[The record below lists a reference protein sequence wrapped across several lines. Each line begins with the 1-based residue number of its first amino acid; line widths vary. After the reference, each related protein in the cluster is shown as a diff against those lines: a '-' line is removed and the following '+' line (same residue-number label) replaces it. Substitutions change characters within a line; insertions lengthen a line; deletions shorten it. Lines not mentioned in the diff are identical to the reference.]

1 MRGDKMFQRKIY
13 KQLQQWKDTRA
24 GKTALLVEGQRRVGK
39 STVVEEFAQKA
50 YKSYILIDFSTCS
63 QDIRNLFHDI
73 SDLDFFFL
81 QLQLLTNV
89 RLEER
94 NSVIIF
100 DEVQL
105 FPLVRQAIKSLVKD
119 HRYDYIET
127 GSLISIK
134 KNVKDILIPSE
145 EQRIY
150 MYPMDFEEFLWAIGD
165 NVTMSMVQFLFD
177 KQKPAG
183 DGAHRKIMRNLR
195 LYMLIG
201 GMPQAVETYLQ
212 ENNFEPVDQVKRDIL
227 HLYEDD
233 FYKIDPT
240 GRLSQLFDAIPAQL
254 NKNTARYAVS
264 SVIPTMRPSNSL
276 NLIAELLDSR
286 TALAS
291 YHTSMPST
299 EMASY
304 KDLTKFKLFLSDTG
318 LFTTLMFKNKSF
330 TENEIYKKLLN
341 DKSTANLGYL
351 FENLIAQML
360 TASGY
365 ELYYHTFPAKEKKI
379 NYEID
384 FLLAQNNKVMPIEV
398 KSSGYKRHAS
408 LDAFCQKYSSQ
419 ISNKYLLYTKD
430 FQKEQDIRL
439 VPMYMTPFI

>member
-1 MRGDKMFQRKIY
+1 MDGNNMFNRKIY
-13 KQLQQWKDTRA
+13 GQLQQWKDTRA

-39 STVVEEFAQKA
+39 STVVEEFAKKA

-63 QDIRNLFHDI
+63 QEIRNLFNDV

-105 FPLVRQAIKSLVKD
+105 FPLARQAIKSLVRD

-145 EQRIY
+145 EQHIY
-150 MYPMDFEEFLWAIGD
+150 MYPMDFEEFLWATGD
-165 NVTMSMVQFLFD
+165 NVTVPMLEVLFS

-183 DGAHRKIMRNLR
+183 ESAHRKIMRNLR

-201 GMPQAVETYLQ
+201 GMPQAVEAYLQ
-212 ENNFEPVDQVKRDIL
+212 ENNFEAVDLVKRDIL
-227 HLYEDD
+227 QLYEND

-240 GRLSQLFDAIPAQL
+240 GRLSLLFDAIPAQL

-264 SVIPTMRPSNSL
+264 SVIPTLRPSNAL
-276 NLIAELLDSR
+276 NIIAELLDSR
-286 TALAS
+286 TTLAA
-291 YHTSMPST
+291 YHTSLPSA

-304 KDLTKFKLFLSDTG
+304 KDLSKFKLFLSDTG

-330 TENEIYKKLLN
+330 TENDIYRKLLS
-341 DKSTANLGYL
+341 DKMSANLGYL
-351 FENLIAQML
+351 FENLTAQML
-360 TASGY
+360 AAAGH
-365 ELYYHTFPAKEKKI
+365 ELYYHTFSGKDKSS

-384 FLLAQNNKVMPIEV
+384 FIIAKGSKVIPIEV
-398 KSSGYKRHAS
+398 KSSNYKRHAS
-408 LDAFCQKYSSQ
+408 LDAFCQKYSAQVSE
-419 ISNKYLLYTKD
+419 KYILYTKD
-430 FQKEQDIRL
+430 FQKEQDLRL
-439 VPMYMTPFI
+439 LPIYMSPFI

>member
-1 MRGDKMFQRKIY
+1 MFQRKIY
-13 KQLQQWKDTRA
+13 KQLQLWKDTQA

-39 STVVEEFAQKA
+39 STVVEEFAKSA

-63 QDIRNLFHDI
+63 QDIRNLFNDI

-89 RLEER
+89 HLEER

-105 FPLVRQAIKSLVKD
+105 FPLARQAIKSLVKD

-165 NVTMSMVQFLFD
+165 NVTMPMLQMLFD
-177 KQKPAG
+177 KQKPSG

-195 LYMLIG
+195 LYMLVG
-201 GMPQAVETYLQ
+201 GMPQAVEAYLE
-212 ENNFEPVDQVKRDIL
+212 ENNFEPVDQIKRNIL
-227 HLYEDD
+227 QLYEDD

-254 NKNTARYAVS
+254 NKNTSRYAVS
-264 SVIPTMRPSNSL
+264 SVLPSLRPSNSL
-276 NLIAELLDSR
+276 SLISELLDSR
-286 TALAS
+286 TVLAA
-291 YHTSMPST
+291 YNTSMPSA

-304 KDLTKFKLFLSDTG
+304 KDLTRYKLFLSDTG

-330 TENEIYKKLLN
+330 TENDIYKKLLN
-341 DKSTANLGYL
+341 DKMSANLGYL
-351 FENLIAQML
+351 FENLTAQML
-360 TASGY
+360 TANGY
-365 ELYYHTFPAKEKKI
+365 DLYYHTFSTKESSKK
-379 NYEID
+379 YEID
-384 FLLAQNNKVMPIEV
+384 FLISKGSKVVPIEV
-398 KSSGYKRHAS
+398 KSANYKRHAS

-419 ISNKYLLYTKD
+419 ISEKYILYTKD
-430 FQKEQDIRL
+430 FQKEKDICL
-439 VPMYMTPFI
+439 MPIYMTPFI

>member
-1 MRGDKMFQRKIY
+1 MFQRKIY

-39 STVVEEFAQKA
+39 STVVEEFARKA
-50 YKSYILIDFSTCS
+50 YKSYILIDFSVCS
-63 QDIRNLFHDI
+63 QDIRNLFNDI
-73 SDLDFFFL
+73 SDLEFFFL

-105 FPLVRQAIKSLVKD
+105 FPLARQAIKNLVKD

-150 MYPMDFEEFLWAIGD
+150 MHPMDFEEFLWAIGD
-165 NVTMSMVQFLFD
+165 NVTVPMLKLLFS
-177 KQKPAG
+177 KQEPAG
-183 DGAHRKIMRNLR
+183 DGAHRKIMRSLR

-201 GMPQAVETYLQ
+201 GMPQAVEAYLQ
-212 ENNFEPVDQVKRDIL
+212 ENNFEAVDQVKREIL
-227 HLYEDD
+227 QLYEDD

-254 NKNTARYAVS
+254 SKNTARYTVS
-264 SVIPTMRPSNSL
+264 SVIPTLRPSNSL

-286 TALAS
+286 AALAA
-291 YHTSMPST
+291 YHTSQPSA

-304 KDLTKFKLFLSDTG
+304 KDLARFKLFLSDTG
-318 LFTTLMFKNKSF
+318 LFTTLMFKNKAFSDND
-330 TENEIYKKLLN
+330 TYKKLLS
-341 DKSTANLGYL
+341 DKISANLGYL
-351 FENLIAQML
+351 FENLTAQML
-360 TASGY
+360 AARGY
-365 ELYYHTFPAKEKKI
+365 DLYYHTFPNKDKSN

-384 FLLAQNNKVMPIEV
+384 FLIAKSSKVVPIEV
-398 KSSGYKRHAS
+398 KSSNYKRHTS
-408 LDAFCQKYSSQ
+408 LNAFCQKYSAQ
-419 ISNKYLLYTKD
+419 IAEEKYILYTKD

-439 VPMYMTPFI
+439 LPIYMSLFI

>member
-1 MRGDKMFQRKIY
+1 MFKRKIY
-13 KQLQQWKDTRA
+13 DELQHWKNTRA

-39 STVVEEFAQKA
+39 STVVEEFAKQA

-63 QDIRNLFHDI
+63 QEIRDLFNDM

-81 QLQLLTNV
+81 QLQLLTHV

-105 FPLVRQAIKSLVKD
+105 YPLARQAIKCLVKD

-165 NVTMSMVQFLFD
+165 DVTVPMLEILFS
-177 KQKPAG
+177 KQRPAG

-212 ENNFEPVDQVKRDIL
+212 ENNFEAVDQIKRDIL
-227 HLYEDD
+227 RLYEDD
-233 FYKIDPT
+233 FYKIDPS
-240 GRLSQLFDAIPAQL
+240 GRLSHLFDAIPAQL
-254 NKNTARYAVS
+254 NRNTSRYTVS
-264 SVIPTMRPSNSL
+264 NVIPSLRPGSSL
-276 NLIAELLDSR
+276 NDSR
-286 TALAS
+286 TALAA
-291 YHTSMPST
+291 YHTSQPSAD
-299 EMASY
+299 MASY

-318 LFTTLMFKNKSF
+318 LFTTLMFKNKAF
-330 TENEIYKKLLN
+330 TENDIYKKLLS
-341 DKSTANLGYL
+341 DKIAANLGYL
-351 FENLIAQML
+351 FENLTAQML
-360 TASGY
+360 ATKGY
-365 ELYYHTFPAKEKKI
+365 DLYYHTFSSKDKGS
-379 NYEID
+379 NYEVD
-384 FLLAQNNKVMPIEV
+384 FLIAKSNKVVPIEV
-398 KSSGYKRHAS
+398 KSSNYKRHAS
-408 LDAFCQKYSSQ
+408 LDAFCQKYSAQ
-419 ISNKYLLYTKD
+419 IAEKYILYTKD

-439 VPMYMTPFI
+439 LPIYMSPFI

>member
-1 MRGDKMFQRKIY
+1 MDGNNMFNRKIY
-13 KQLQQWKDTRA
+13 GQLQQWKDTRA

-39 STVVEEFAQKA
+39 STVVEEFAKKA

-63 QDIRNLFHDI
+63 QDIRNLFSDI

-105 FPLVRQAIKSLVKD
+105 FPLARQAIKSLVKD

-134 KNVKDILIPSE
+134 KNVKNILIPSE

-165 NVTMSMVQFLFD
+165 NVTVPMLELLFS

-183 DGAHRKIMRNLR
+183 DGTHRKIMRSLR

-212 ENNFEPVDQVKRDIL
+212 ENNFEAVDQLKREIL
-227 HLYEDD
+227 KLYEDD

-240 GRLSQLFDAIPAQL
+240 GRLSHLFDAIPAQL
-254 NKNTARYAVS
+254 NRNTSRYTVS
-264 SVIPTMRPSNSL
+264 NVIPTLRPGNSL

-286 TALAS
+286 TALAA
-291 YHTSMPST
+291 YHITQPST
-299 EMASY
+299 EMAAY

-318 LFTTLMFKNKSF
+318 LFTTLMFKNKAF
-330 TENEIYKKLLN
+330 TENDIYKKLLS
-341 DKSTANLGYL
+341 DKISANLGYL
-351 FENLIAQML
+351 FENLTAQML
-360 TASGY
+360 AAKGY
-365 ELYYHTFPAKEKKI
+365 ELYYHTFSNKDKSN

-384 FLLAQNNKVMPIEV
+384 FLIAKSNKIVPIEV
-398 KSSGYKRHAS
+398 KASNYKRHAS
-408 LDAFCQKYSSQ
+408 LDAFCQKYSAQ
-419 ISNKYLLYTKD
+419 IAEKYVLYTKD
-430 FQKEQDIRL
+430 FQKEQDIHL
-439 VPMYMTPFI
+439 LPIYMSPFI

>member
-1 MRGDKMFQRKIY
+1 MFKRKIY
-13 KQLQQWKDTRA
+13 GELQHWKDTRT

-39 STVVEEFAQKA
+39 STVVKEFAKQA

-63 QDIRNLFHDI
+63 QEIRDLFNDI

-94 NSVIIF
+94 NSVIIL

-105 FPLVRQAIKSLVKD
+105 FPLAHQAIKSLVKD

-165 NVTMSMVQFLFD
+165 NVTVPMLELLFS

-183 DGAHRKIMRNLR
+183 DEAHSKIMRNLR

-201 GMPQAVETYLQ
+201 GMPQVIETYLQ
-212 ENNFEPVDQVKRDIL
+212 ENNFEAVDQVKREIL
-227 HLYEDD
+227 QLYEDD

-254 NKNTARYAVS
+254 NRNASRYTVS
-264 SVIPTMRPSNSL
+264 NVIPALRPGSSL
-276 NLIAELLDSR
+276 NLIAELIDSR
-286 TALAS
+286 TVLAA
-291 YHTSMPST
+291 YHTSQPSAD
-299 EMASY
+299 MASY

-318 LFTTLMFKNKSF
+318 LFTTLMFKNKAF
-330 TENEIYKKLLN
+330 TENDIYKKLLS
-341 DKSTANLGYL
+341 DKISANLEYL
-351 FENLIAQML
+351 FENLTAQML
-360 TASGY
+360 AAKGY
-365 ELYYHTFPAKEKKI
+365 ELYYHTFSRKDKGT

-384 FLLAQNNKVMPIEV
+384 FLIAKSSKVVPIEV
-398 KSSGYKRHAS
+398 KSSNYKRHAS
-408 LDAFCQKYSSQ
+408 LDAFCQKYSAQ
-419 ISNKYLLYTKD
+419 ISEKYILYTKD

-439 VPMYMTPFI
+439 LPIYMSPFI

>member
-1 MRGDKMFQRKIY
+1 MFQRKIY
-13 KQLQQWKDTRA
+13 KQLQLWKDTQA

-39 STVVEEFAQKA
+39 STVVEEFAKSA

-63 QDIRNLFHDI
+63 QDIRNLFNDI

-89 RLEER
+89 HLEER

-105 FPLVRQAIKSLVKD
+105 FPLARQAIKSLVKD

-165 NVTMSMVQFLFD
+165 NVTMPMLQMLFD
-177 KQKPAG
+177 KQKTSG

-195 LYMLIG
+195 LYMLVG
-201 GMPQAVETYLQ
+201 GMPQAVEAYLE
-212 ENNFEPVDQVKRDIL
+212 ENNFEPVDRIKRNIL
-227 HLYEDD
+227 QLYEDD

-254 NKNTARYAVS
+254 NKNTSRYAVS
-264 SVIPTMRPSNSL
+264 SVLPSLRPSNSL
-276 NLIAELLDSR
+276 SLISELLDSR
-286 TALAS
+286 TVLAA
-291 YHTSMPST
+291 YNTSMPSA

-304 KDLTKFKLFLSDTG
+304 KDLTRYKLFLSDTG

-330 TENEIYKKLLN
+330 TENDIYKKLLN
-341 DKSTANLGYL
+341 DKMSANLGYL
-351 FENLIAQML
+351 FENLTAQML
-360 TASGY
+360 TANGY
-365 ELYYHTFPAKEKKI
+365 DLYYHTFSTKESSKK
-379 NYEID
+379 YEID
-384 FLLAQNNKVMPIEV
+384 FLISKGSKVVPIEV
-398 KSSGYKRHAS
+398 KSANYKRHAS

-419 ISNKYLLYTKD
+419 ISEKYILYTKD
-430 FQKEQDIRL
+430 FQKEKDICL
-439 VPMYMTPFI
+439 MPIYMTPFI